1 MNELVIGVQ
10 LEHRDQAIALRVER
24 ALQPLVPTRASIGA
38 RTATRKVASERE
50 EKRGRMR
57 RGGSSLDVEA
67 ARCRRLHG
75 ADGAR
80 QACAAPH
87 LRLFGGGFC
96 LARIGSSWRR
106 VETASGRAATCQAVR
121 GREEVRDE

>member
-67 ARCRRLHG
+67 APVQTP
-75 ADGAR
+75 AW
-80 QACAAPH
+80 
-87 LRLFGGGFC
+87 
-96 LARIGSSWRR
+96 S
-106 VETASGRAATCQAVR
+106 
-121 GREEVRDE
+121 